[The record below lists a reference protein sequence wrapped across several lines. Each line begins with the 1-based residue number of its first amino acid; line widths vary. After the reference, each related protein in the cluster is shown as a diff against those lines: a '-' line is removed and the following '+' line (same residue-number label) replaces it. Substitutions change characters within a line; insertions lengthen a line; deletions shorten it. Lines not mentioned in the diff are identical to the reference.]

1 MLAARSRARRA
12 LVVYQASDCCSEGAA
27 QLILGLYWYVVFSRS
42 IRLPYT
48 ASSKLMAYPL
58 QERYINLLTDFGF
71 KRVFGSEPNKQLLI
85 DFLNTLLPERH
96 RIETLSYKSTENLG
110 STQIDRKAIFD
121 IYCQGENGERFIV
134 ALKILEQ
141 KAKQNFFK
149 DRSVFYASFPIQ
161 EQSLRGEWNF
171 KLAPVYSIGILDF
184 IFDDHKN
191 EETIVHTVELKD
203 QHCNVFYDKLKF
215 IYVEL
220 PKFTKTLEQLVSHQ
234 DKWLYLLRHLPDLD
248 EQPRPFQDAVFLQ
261 LFEIAEI
268 SNFSPDEQDSY
279 QSSLKYYRDL
289 NNVIDT
295 SRQEGLEEGIEQ
307 GIERGI
313 EQGRQAEKIA
323 IARSLLGQLPIETIS
338 QTTGLTVAEV
348 EQLRSDVE

>member
-1 MLAARSRARRA
+1 
-12 LVVYQASDCCSEGAA
+12 
-27 QLILGLYWYVVFSRS
+27 
-42 IRLPYT
+42 
-48 ASSKLMAYPL
+48 MAYPL

-96 RIETLSYKSTENLG
+96 RIQSLSYKSTENLG
-110 STQIDRKAIFD
+110 NTQIDRKAIFD
-121 IYCQGENGERFIV
+121 IYCQGENGDRFIV
-134 ALKILEQ
+134 EIQ

-171 KLAPVYSIGILDF
+171 RLAPVYSIGILDF

-191 EETIVHTVELKD
+191 EDTLIHTVELKD
-203 QHCNVFYDKLKF
+203 QHCNIFYDKLKF

-220 PKFTKTLEQLVSHQ
+220 PKFTKTLDQLETHQ

-248 EQPRPFQDAVFLQ
+248 EQPQPFRDAVFLQ

-268 SNFSPDEQDSY
+268 SNFSPDEQDIY
-279 QSSLKYYRDL
+279 QNSLKYYRDL

-307 GIERGI
+307 GIE
-313 EQGRQAEKIA
+313 QGRQEERRA
-323 IARSLLGQLPIETIS
+323 IARALLSDLSNETIS
-338 QTTGLTVAEV
+338 QSTGLTIAEV
-348 EQLRSDVE
+348 EKLRSDAD

>member
-1 MLAARSRARRA
+1 
-12 LVVYQASDCCSEGAA
+12 
-27 QLILGLYWYVVFSRS
+27 
-42 IRLPYT
+42 
-48 ASSKLMAYPL
+48 MAYPL

-85 DFLNTLLPERH
+85 DFLNTLLPGRH
-96 RIETLSYKSTENLG
+96 RIKTLSYKSSENLG
-110 STQIDRKAIFD
+110 NTPIDRKAIFD
-121 IYCQGENGERFIV
+121 IYCQSENGERFIV
-134 ALKILEQ
+134 EIQ

-161 EQSLRGEWNF
+161 EQALRGEWNF
-171 KLAPVYSIGILDF
+171 QLAPVYSIGILDF
-184 IFDDHKN
+184 IFDDHQH
-191 EETIVHTVELKD
+191 EDTLIHTVELKN
-203 QHCNVFYDKLKF
+203 QHCDVFYDKLKF

-220 PKFTKTLEQLVSHQ
+220 PKFTKTLDQLETHQ

-248 EQPRPFQDAVFLQ
+248 EQPQPFQDPVFLH

-268 SNFSPDEQDSY
+268 ANFSPDEQDGY

-295 SRQEGLEEGIEQ
+295 SRQEGIEAGIEQ

-313 EQGRQAEKIA
+313 EQGIEQGRQSEKIE
-323 IARSLLGQLPIETIS
+323 IARALLSKLPNETIS
-338 QTTGLTVAEV
+338 QTTGLPIAEI
-348 EQLRSDVE
+348 EQLRNDDK

>member
-1 MLAARSRARRA
+1 
-12 LVVYQASDCCSEGAA
+12 
-27 QLILGLYWYVVFSRS
+27 
-42 IRLPYT
+42 
-48 ASSKLMAYPL
+48 MAYPL

-85 DFLNTLLPERH
+85 DFVNTLLPQRH
-96 RIETLSYKSTENLG
+96 KIKSLSYKGTENLG

-134 ALKILEQ
+134 EIQ

-161 EQSLRGEWNF
+161 EQSLKGEWNF
-171 KLAPVYSIGILDF
+171 QLAPVYSIGILDF
-184 IFDDHKN
+184 VFDDHRH
-191 EETIVHTVELKD
+191 EDTLIHTVELKD
-203 QHCNVFYDKLKF
+203 QHCDVFYDKLKF

-220 PKFTKTLEQLVSHQ
+220 PKFTKTIDQLVSHQ

-248 EQPRPFQDAVFLQ
+248 EQSQPFQDDVFLQ
-261 LFEIAEI
+261 LFEVAEI
-268 SNFSPDEQDSY
+268 ANFSSDEQDVY
-279 QSSLKYYRDL
+279 QNSLKYYRDL

-307 GIERGI
+307 GIE
-313 EQGRQAEKIA
+313 QGRKAEKLE
-323 IARSLLGQLPIETIS
+323 IARSLLSQLPIEAIS
-338 QTTGLTVAEV
+338 QTTGLSTE
-348 EQLRSDVE
+348 EIEKLRNDPE